1 MEVWD
6 RSTKKNL
13 KVLDGPPREVGEAL
27 LAKIQ
32 HFQELLPLVVALRNP
47 GLKDRHWAKLSEDL
61 GFAVNGKDPNFTLQ
75 KALKLDLVA
84 HIETV
89 EKVSESA
96 SKEYSLER
104 TLDKM
109 QKDWSGVVFER
120 KAWRETG
127 SYILNATDEIQIL
140 LDDQVV
146 KAMAMKASP
155 YIGPFEDRAKQW
167 EKTLL
172 TIQEVLDSWLKCQNG
187 WLYLEPIFGS
197 DDIMQQ
203 MPTEGRKFKTVDVQY
218 RKMMEKLK
226 ITADVVVVGADEELL
241 NQLQQSNALLDDVN
255 SGLSEYLET
264 KRLAFPRFY
273 FLSNDELLEI
283 LSETKD
289 PLRVQPFLKKVF
301 EAIHALEF
309 QEDLEA
315 TAMIF
320 EGGEKVPFMNSFNPI
335 TAGCQVEKWLTECE
349 ASQR

>member
-1 MEVWD
+1 V
-6 RSTKKNL
+6 T
-13 KVLDGPPREVGEAL
+13 
-27 LAKIQ
+27 
-32 HFQELLPLVVALRNP
+32 
-47 GLKDRHWAKLSEDL
+47 
-61 GFAVNGKDPNFTLQ
+61 
-75 KALKLDLVA
+75 

-109 QKDWSGVVFER
+109 QKDWTGVVFDR
-120 KAWRETG
+120 KAWRDTG
-127 SYILNATDEIQIL
+127 SFVLNATDEIQIL

-155 YIGPFEDRAKQW
+155 YIGPFEDRARQW

-241 NQLQQSNALLDDVN
+241 NQLQQSNVLLDDVN
-255 SGLSEYLET
+255 KGLSEYLET

-283 LSETKD
+283 LSETKGPAARAAVPQEGVRGD
-289 PLRVQPFLKKVF
+289 PRAGVPGGPGGDRDDLR
-301 EAIHALEF
+301 
-309 QEDLEA
+309 
-315 TAMIF
+315 
-320 EGGEKVPFMNSFNPI
+320 GG
-335 TAGCQVEKWLTECE
+335 
-349 ASQR
+349 

>member
-1 MEVWD
+1 MTRTVPEWIEGPFAALDPEKVSGAVEVWD

-109 QKDWSGVVFER
+109 QKDWTGVVFER

-155 YIGPFEDRAKQW
+155 YIGPC
-167 EKTLL
+167 LL
-172 TIQEVLDSWLKCQNG
+172 YTSPSPRDQR
-187 WLYLEPIFGS
+187 GS
-197 DDIMQQ
+197 R
-203 MPTEGRKFKTVDVQY
+203 MPSS
-218 RKMMEKLK
+218 
-226 ITADVVVVGADEELL
+226 A
-241 NQLQQSNALLDDVN
+241 
-255 SGLSEYLET
+255 
-264 KRLAFPRFY
+264 
-273 FLSNDELLEI
+273 
-283 LSETKD
+283 
-289 PLRVQPFLKKVF
+289 
-301 EAIHALEF
+301 
-309 QEDLEA
+309 
-315 TAMIF
+315 
-320 EGGEKVPFMNSFNPI
+320 
-335 TAGCQVEKWLTECE
+335 
-349 ASQR
+349 